1 MVEKR
6 QTEEMSRAADRLVA
20 AVDEFTRQVERM
32 RPAELLSEEEADRI
46 GNEAVHEYR
55 RETSVG
61 AGGFDRDRGPLTD
74 GEIEEWA
81 RRREERRR
89 REGRKPI

>member
-20 AVDEFTRQVERM
+20 AVDEFTRQIERM
-32 RPAELLSEEEADRI
+32 RPAEPPSEEEADRI

-55 RETSVG
+55 RETNAG
-61 AGGFDRDRGPLTD
+61 AGGFERGPLTD
-74 GEIEEWA
+74 EEIEEWT
-81 RRREERRR
+81 RRREECRR
-89 REGRKPI
+89 REGYKPI

>member
-6 QTEEMSRAADRLVA
+6 QTEEMSRATDRLVA

-32 RPAELLSEEEADRI
+32 RPAEPLSEEEADRI
-46 GNEAVHEYR
+46 GNDAVHEYR
-55 RETSVG
+55 RETG

-74 GEIEEWA
+74 GEIEEWT